1 MIGFGFFVIPHL
13 AGLSHEIPITSRWSF
28 LFNETLLIF
37 KGSIGKIISVVYMSL
52 DRNAFS
58 FTRLN

>member
-1 MIGFGFFVIPHL
+1 MKSPLRLV
-13 AGLSHEIPITSRWSF
+13 GLSCSLRRCLVLKDQSE
-28 LFNETLLIF
+28 
-37 KGSIGKIISVVYMSL
+37 KIISVVYMSL